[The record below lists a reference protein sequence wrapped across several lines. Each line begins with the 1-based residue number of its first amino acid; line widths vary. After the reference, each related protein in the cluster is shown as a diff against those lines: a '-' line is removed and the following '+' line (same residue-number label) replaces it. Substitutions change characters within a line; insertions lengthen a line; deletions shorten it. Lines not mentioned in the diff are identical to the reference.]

1 MKKNFAVIGLGQFG
15 SYVATTLEGLGQQV
29 FAFDK
34 SEDAVSSLRDYV
46 TSAAILDC
54 TDKQCLINSGVSAC
68 DTAIVCLASESPDVY
83 LTVLNLKELGV
94 QNIIVKARTDEEGK
108 ILQKIGATRVIYPEK
123 ESAVRLA
130 NQITSS
136 DILEYIEISPDYQVA
151 EVPAPDEFAGKAID
165 SLKLRSKYSISILAI
180 RENDKVIV
188 VPSADQKI
196 NKEDVLV
203 IVGATKDIV
212 NFSKKFCRK
221 TKDS

>member
-15 SYVATTLEGLGQQV
+15 SQVATTLEGLGQQV

-34 SEDAVSSLRDYV
+34 DEEATSVLRDYV
-46 TSAAILDC
+46 TSATILDC
-54 TDKQCLINSGVSAC
+54 TDKQCLINGGVSAC
-68 DTAIVCLASESPDVY
+68 DTAIVCLSAESPDIY
-83 LTVLNLKELGV
+83 LTVLNLKEIGIS
-94 QNIIVKARTDEEGK
+94 NIIVRARTDEEGK

-151 EVPAPDEFAGKAID
+151 EVQAPSEFIGKAID

-188 VPSADQKI
+188 VPSADQKVEK
-196 NKEDVLV
+196 NNVLV

-212 NFSKKFCRK
+212 NFSKKFGRK
-221 TKDS
+221 IKEA